1 MNGAAVHRGIE
12 YRVSIAS
19 HRFGAVHGRI
29 RVANELLRSAMARRA
44 HGDADARCCKDV
56 GAFEAH
62 RRRNR
67 FEQPFGDAHR
77 VACVANVLEKD
88 GELVA
93 AEPRQ
98 RRIGAVALL
107 EPRNVRRRVVSS
119 GCLSQPLGDFE
130 QQAVADCVTEAVVD
144 RLESIE
150 IDEQNRKSLRTPRR
164 VTACVAHAVHEQRA
178 VRQPG
183 QVIVKRIVQEALL
196 RGAKARRHL
205 VEGDRHR
212 RRFGAAANRNL
223 VVPVP
228 AGDLFRRR
236 RDVPQ
241 RKIDVMAEQQSAGDR
256 EDEDDAAGNEDP
268 RLNRVDELLR
278 RLPRLEQ
285 HQPFERSGVRAVNE
299 WKAAP
304 DVFRAADPNLRQVHR
319 RRRSV
324 GQHPGER
331 RAFVARQ
338 AAAGNVGAR
347 HEVDLAMRH
356 LRELSRH
363 SVVEDES
370 NRHRA
375 EHFFGE
381 SDRLG
386 DDEI

>member
-1 MNGAAVHRGIE
+1 M
-12 YRVSIAS
+12 
-19 HRFGAVHGRI
+19 
-29 RVANELLRSAMARRA
+29 
-44 HGDADARCCKDV
+44 
-56 GAFEAH
+56 
-62 RRRNR
+62 
-67 FEQPFGDAHR
+67 
-77 VACVANVLEKD
+77 
-88 GELVA
+88 
-93 AEPRQ
+93 
-98 RRIGAVALL
+98 
-107 EPRNVRRRVVSS
+107 
-119 GCLSQPLGDFE
+119 
-130 QQAVADCVTEAVVD
+130 
-144 RLESIE
+144 
-150 IDEQNRKSLRTPRR
+150 
-164 VTACVAHAVHEQRA
+164 AHAVHEQRA

-183 QVIVKRIVQEALL
+183 QVIVKRIVQQALL

-356 LRELSRH
+356 LRELSRDA
-363 SVVEDES
+363 VVEDES

-375 EHFFGE
+375 EDFLGE
-381 SDRLG
+381 AHRLG